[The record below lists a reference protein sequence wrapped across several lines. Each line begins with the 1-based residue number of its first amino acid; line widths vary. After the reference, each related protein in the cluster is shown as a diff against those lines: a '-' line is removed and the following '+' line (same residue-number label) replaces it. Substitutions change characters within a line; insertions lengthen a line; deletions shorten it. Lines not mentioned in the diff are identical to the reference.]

1 MRCLITADLH
11 ANRRLPG
18 NLDYSMRIYQDLGYL
33 ADAHGLD
40 TIILAGDIL
49 DAKYAFDLELLLRL
63 RAELLALK
71 AKGRNVIIL
80 PGNHDKPR
88 PAEPDYTSLALLQ
101 DVATV
106 LFQPWIHRGKDFT
119 LVLMPWFPPEQFKT
133 LLRAYTLEVMGDQNP
148 KFLISHVGL
157 NEGKVSPSNRSVEQP
172 VRLEDLHPHVYTE
185 IYLGDYHAHQ
195 QVSRNCMYVG
205 SPIPHTYGDWNNV
218 GVWIVDLP
226 GGHRSSGMPSR
237 YPEFKRWKIQTKE
250 DLPLPG
256 YDTRDRHRV
265 EAPLELMGV
274 VKMFH
279 PGAEVEGVEGAIV
292 VEEGRLQD
300 PGTKTPEEIAEE
312 WRKHKGLDARTYKP
326 LIQDYL
332 RRVNP

>member
-1 MRCLITADLH
+1 MKCLLTADLH

-33 ADAHGLD
+33 AQAYEID
-40 TIILAGDIL
+40 TILLAGDIL

-71 AKGRNVIIL
+71 AKGLKVIIL
-80 PGNHDKPR
+80 PGNHDKPKPDD
-88 PAEPDYTSLALLQ
+88 PAYTSLALLQ

-106 LFQPWIHRGKDFT
+106 LFQPWIHQGPDYS
-119 LVLMPWFPPEQFKT
+119 LVLMPWFPPDQFRRYMK
-133 LLRAYTLEVMGDQNP
+133 AYTEALIGSGKP
-148 KFLISHVGL
+148 KYLVAHVGL

-172 VRLEDLHPHVYTE
+172 IRLEDLYPNVYSR

-195 QVSRNCMYVG
+195 KVAANCIYVG
-205 SPIPHTYGDWNNV
+205 SPIPHTFGDWNNE
-218 GVWIVDLP
+218 GVWIVDFP
-226 GGHRSSGMPSR
+226 GEARCVRLPSR
-237 YPEFKRWKIQTKE
+237 YPEFKRWRIGKKE

-256 YDTRDRHRV
+256 YDARDRHRI
-265 EAPLELMGV
+265 EAPLELMGF
-274 VKMFH
+274 VKLFH
-279 PGAEVEGVEGAIV
+279 PEAEVEGTEGEIV
-292 VEEGRLQD
+292 VEEGRLRD
-300 PGTKTPEEIAEE
+300 PGTKSPEEVAEE